1 MQALA
6 AKNEIDCCLLTDQ
19 AYELD
24 ALPRQFKIIKR
35 PLNDHAY
42 FMSLMMVVQAMV
54 EYKPHIVHVQTMLTA
69 RKDWFFFLLARMS
82 GVKIV
87 FTAHNVLPHEDA
99 EKKALFMKSSFKI
112 IYACSRKII
121 VHSRFSQEKLSSLFK
136 IDRAKIQVIPHGNYL
151 FFRTREMSKQDAHQA
166 LGFAPEKK
174 IILQFGALRGYK
186 GLDILLD
193 AFARVR
199 RENSSALLL
208 IVGKPINLDP
218 AVLSRRIKELGLEN
232 DVVLKAEYIPF
243 ESMQLYFFS
252 ADVVVFPYK
261 EIDMSGSLQL
271 AYAFAKPVI
280 CARSG
285 GLPEVVR
292 DKENGVLVRPNDSID
307 LANGM
312 EYVLGSDDVIAK
324 MGDASLRLARDDFSW
339 DRIAASTIRVYRDAV
354 RII

>member
-1 MQALA
+1 
-6 AKNEIDCCLLTDQ
+6 
-19 AYELD
+19 
-24 ALPRQFKIIKR
+24 
-35 PLNDHAY
+35 
-42 FMSLMMVVQAMV
+42 
-54 EYKPHIVHVQTMLTA
+54 
-69 RKDWFFFLLARMS
+69 
-82 GVKIV
+82 
-87 FTAHNVLPHEDA
+87 
-99 EKKALFMKSSFKI
+99 MKSSFKI